1 MQKSLD
7 WQRMNNKGT
16 MEQKNKLIPELRF
29 PEFVKDGEW
38 IEEKLGVLS
47 NVIIGG
53 TPSTTVEEYWNGN
66 IGWIGSGELK
76 NDLIKSPTKYIT
88 ELGLKK
94 SSTYLLPKDTTVL
107 AMTGATLGKI
117 GYLTFECCG
126 NQSVAG
132 FVNLKNL
139 NSKYLY
145 YQLQN
150 QTKQIFSFAG
160 GGAQAGI
167 NKYNIENILLQIP
180 QKIDVEN
187 KEQKKIAD
195 CLSSLDDLITAH
207 QDKLETLKNHKKGLL
222 QNLFPQERQKVPNYR
237 FPEFVNDREWKDFT
251 VEELINKDIIYA
263 PKDGNHGNIHP
274 KSSDYVKEGIP
285 FIMASD
291 INNGRINFKKCAF
304 LRKEQA
310 DSLQKGFSNFGDVLI
325 THKGTVGEVAINNA
339 KEYPYIMLTPQVTY
353 YRVKNENR
361 LYNEFLAVF
370 FISNLFQEQ
379 LSNLSGGGT
388 RAYIGITEQK
398 KLIIKKPDD
407 IKEQQK
413 IAECLLALDNL
424 ITSQTEKVEQL
435 KTHKKGLMQG
445 LFPKIEE

>member
-1 MQKSLD
+1 
-7 WQRMNNKGT
+7 
-16 MEQKNKLIPELRF
+16 MEQINKMIPELRF
-29 PEFVKDGEW
+29 PEFVNDGEW

-94 SSTYLLPKDTTVL
+94 SSTYLLPKNTTVL

-132 FVNLKNL
+132 FINLKNL

-150 QTKQIFSFAG
+150 HTKQIFSFAG

-167 NKYNIENILLQIP
+167 NKYNIENILLQVP
-180 QKIDVEN
+180 KNIDEKN
-187 KEQKKIAD
+187 KEQQKIAD
-195 CLSSLDDLITAH
+195 CLTSLDELITAH
-207 QDKLETLKNHKKGLL
+207 TDKLENLKSHKKGLL
-222 QNLFPQERQKVPNYR
+222 QNLFPDPSTSSGGQKVPNYR
-237 FPEFVNDREWKDFT
+237 FPEFLNDGEWVEIT
-251 VEELINKDIIYA
+251 VENLIDKNIIYA
-263 PKDGNHGNIHP
+263 PKDGNHGNLHP
-274 KSSDYVKEGIP
+274 KSSDYVKEGVP

-291 INNGRINFKKCAF
+291 ISNGKIDLKKCVF
-304 LRKEQA
+304 LKKEQA
-310 DSLQKGFSNFGDVLI
+310 DSLQKGFSNFDDILL
-325 THKGTVGEVAINNA
+325 THKGTVGEVAINDI
-339 KEYPYIMLTPQVTY
+339 KDYPYIMLTPQVTY
-353 YRVKNENR
+353 YRIKNSKKLFNK
-361 LYNEFLAVF
+361 FLAKF
-370 FISNLFQEQ
+370 FVSDSFQKQ

-388 RAYIGITEQK
+388 RAYVGITEQK
-398 KLIIKKPDD
+398 KLIITKPSN

-413 IAECLLALDNL
+413 IADCLSAVDNL
-424 ITSQTEKVEQL
+424 ITAQTEKIEQL
-435 KTHKKGLMQG
+435 KNHKKGLMQG
-445 LFPKIEE
+445 LFPQIEN

>member
-1 MQKSLD
+1 
-7 WQRMNNKGT
+7 

-29 PEFVKDGEW
+29 PEFVNDGEW

-150 QTKQIFSFAG
+150 HTKQIFSFAG

-180 QKIDVEN
+180 QK
-187 KEQKKIAD
+187 
-195 CLSSLDDLITAH
+195 
-207 QDKLETLKNHKKGLL
+207 
-222 QNLFPQERQKVPNYR
+222 
-237 FPEFVNDREWKDFT
+237 
-251 VEELINKDIIYA
+251 
-263 PKDGNHGNIHP
+263 
-274 KSSDYVKEGIP
+274 
-285 FIMASD
+285 
-291 INNGRINFKKCAF
+291 
-304 LRKEQA
+304 
-310 DSLQKGFSNFGDVLI
+310 
-325 THKGTVGEVAINNA
+325 
-339 KEYPYIMLTPQVTY
+339 LT
-353 YRVKNENR
+353 
-361 LYNEFLAVF
+361 
-370 FISNLFQEQ
+370 
-379 LSNLSGGGT
+379 
-388 RAYIGITEQK
+388 
-398 KLIIKKPDD
+398 
-407 IKEQQK
+407 
-413 IAECLLALDNL
+413 
-424 ITSQTEKVEQL
+424 
-435 KTHKKGLMQG
+435 
-445 LFPKIEE
+445 

>member
-195 CLSSLDDLITAH
+195 CLSSLDELITAH
-207 QDKLETLKNHKKGLL
+207 NDKLETLKNHKKGLL
-222 QNLFPQERQKVPNYR
+222 QNLFPQENQKVPNYR
-237 FPEFVNDREWKDFT
+237 FPEFVNDEEW
-251 VEELINKDIIYA
+251 EE
-263 PKDGNHGNIHP
+263 
-274 KSSDYVKEGIP
+274 
-285 FIMASD
+285 
-291 INNGRINFKKCAF
+291 
-304 LRKEQA
+304 RK
-310 DSLQKGFSNFGDVLI
+310 L
-325 THKGTVGEVAINNA
+325 GEVASFINGRAYKQEELLDNG
-339 KEYPYIMLTPQVTY
+339 K
-353 YRVKNENR
+353 YRVLRVGN
-361 LYNEFLAVF
+361 F
-370 FISNLFQEQ
+370 FTNNSWYYSNLELDNDKYCDNGDLLYAWSASFGPRIWNGEKVIYHYHIWKVIESLNINKTFLFVLLDNETERMKSQNANGFA
-379 LSNLSGGGT
+379 LLHITKGT
-388 RAYIGITEQK
+388 IENWKCYIPK
-398 KLIIKKPDD
+398 SK
-407 IKEQQK
+407 KEQQK
-413 IAECLLALDNL
+413 IAECLTAVDNL
-424 ITSQTEKVEQL
+424 ITAQTEKIEQL
-435 KTHKKGLMQG
+435 KAHKKGLMQG